1 MSQTVPSAAQS
12 EGLRP
17 PGPVQCNLS
26 QLEAYTAVSN
36 IFPRVF
42 IVGVEGSR
50 NPSPNV
56 SWSPV
61 VTLTKNAQQIGPVLP
76 EKFP

>member
-1 MSQTVPSAAQS
+1 MSQTVPSAAQC

-17 PGPVQCNLS
+17 PGPVQCNLT

-42 IVGVEGSR
+42 HSGCGGEQE
-50 NPSPNV
+50 PSPNV